1 MNEFPRLFR
10 YRDSYFGERRNIFM
24 TCTEPLY
31 LHPTLQ
37 GWRKDSS
44 NHKLDTPRGF
54 AADCYHIQPVRRLP
68 EFRELTQ

>member
-1 MNEFPRLFR
+1 
-10 YRDSYFGERRNIFM
+10 M